1 MTSLDCWREDRQ
13 SGQLCSSLFQVVT
26 WKKKICS
33 FCHFSLQNSF
43 AVSKFRAAGDVEED
57 GQEKPRWCI
66 IRPRGKLICA
76 VFLFYYTLLFTAA
89 HCFRSLPGQL
99 TVITNKTLK
108 GGRAGSASRLDSSL
122 FEEGWGERG
131 FFFYFLK
138 KISGGGG
145 KQVCAAP
152 KGMLFAPFWS
162 INGYRLCLFWAGI
175 GFGFRGS

>member
-76 VFLFYYTLLFTAA
+76 VFLFYYTLLFAAA

-131 FFFYFLK
+131 FFFLLFK
-138 KISGGGG
+138 KNLGGGGG
-145 KQVCAAP
+145 KRDVPLERVCF
-152 KGMLFAPFWS
+152 LRPF
-162 INGYRLCLFWAGI
+162 GL
-175 GFGFRGS
+175 